1 MMRKPSKRKFNGD
14 FKGKDKSSDSFDR
27 KDQRAPRADRED
39 RLNKESKAA
48 EPEEVRPSASTE
60 GVDPESAIS
69 IRLNKY
75 IADAGICSRRKADT
89 LIGDG
94 LVEVDGKIT
103 KELGTRIN
111 PSSVVRVEGKII
123 KRQKLVYI
131 LLNKPKDYL
140 TTTDDPE
147 NRRTVMDLIAKA
159 TTERVFPVGRL
170 DRQTTGLLLFT
181 NDGELAQ
188 KLMHPSHGVRK
199 IYHVELDKEVERNH
213 LEQIARGLELED
225 GIAYVDAVAFV
236 GPNKKE
242 VGIEIHIGRNRIV
255 RRIFEHLGYDVR
267 KLDRVMYAGLT
278 KKDLPRKRW
287 RMLSPKEVIFLKH
300 LGGKPKK

>member
-1 MMRKPSKRKFNGD
+1 MRKPSKRKFTGD
-14 FKGKDKSSDSFDR
+14 FKSKEKGEDR
-27 KDQRAPRADRED
+27 FERKTNRAPRADREEK
-39 RLNKESKAA
+39 LEEKEKTKPQSDGDLDEHNTGAGN
-48 EPEEVRPSASTE
+48 PETAN
-60 GVDPESAIS
+60 S

-103 KELGTRIN
+103 NELGTRIN
-111 PSSVVRVEGKII
+111 PSSVVRVDGKII
-123 KRQKLVYI
+123 TRQKLVYV

-147 NRRTVMDLIAKA
+147 NRRTVMDLITKA

-188 KLMHPSHGVRK
+188 KLMHPSHGVR
-199 IYHVELDKEVERNH
+199 
-213 LEQIARGLELED
+213 
-225 GIAYVDAVAFV
+225 
-236 GPNKKE
+236 
-242 VGIEIHIGRNRIV
+242 
-255 RRIFEHLGYDVR
+255 
-267 KLDRVMYAGLT
+267 
-278 KKDLPRKRW
+278 
-287 RMLSPKEVIFLKH
+287 
-300 LGGKPKK
+300 